1 MYLLYF
7 SLHIIRIKGRKVT
20 VMNLSSSTIISL
32 LWTVRYSK
40 MTDDIFVVV
49 SGDLLVRVLQT
60 CLAVFCFHSLV
71 SYIFAT

>member
-1 MYLLYF
+1 MYLLHS
-7 SLHIIRIKGRKVT
+7 SLHIVRIKVRKVT

-32 LWTVRYSK
+32 LWTVQYPK
-40 MTDDIFVVV
+40 MSDDIFVVV

-71 SYIFAT
+71 L